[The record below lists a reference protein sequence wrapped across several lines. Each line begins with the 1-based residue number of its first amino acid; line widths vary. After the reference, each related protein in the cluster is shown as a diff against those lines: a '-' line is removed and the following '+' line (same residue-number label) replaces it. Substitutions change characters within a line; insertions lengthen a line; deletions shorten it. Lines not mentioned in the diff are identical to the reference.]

1 MHGAETQFNPA
12 RKPRLYCEDSR
23 MSLRTQEE
31 DSGWNSEQ
39 KALEIH
45 TRASPAH
52 TSPPPPEHPSL
63 AGAPLPLNTW
73 VSSAPRPGRAGHGSE
88 SSRTW
93 RLPPQARHATPS
105 SSSQFQLQNLCGR
118 LSLAELCSS
127 THPRIKTQGP
137 QGEITCFQGRSRRIT
152 TSRRDAVCRCVCV
165 FSRLVTSTLG
175 PQGLQP
181 SRLVSVEFS
190 RQE

>member
-39 KALEIH
+39 KELEIH

-63 AGAPLPLNTW
+63 AEAPLPLSRW
-73 VSSAPRPGRAGHGSE
+73 VSSAPRPTRAGHGSE

-93 RLPPQARHATPS
+93 GLPPRARHAMPS

-137 QGEITCFQGRSRRIT
+137 QGEITCFQGRSRRVS
-152 TSRRDAVCRCVCV
+152 TSRREAVCTRVRVCSV
-165 FSRLVTSTLG
+165 AWSRRLCHLKDCSPLG
-175 PQGLQP
+175 
-181 SRLVSVEFS
+181 
-190 RQE
+190 